1 MAVVGILV
9 VVAAI
14 GAAVALFR
22 LVARRPVA
30 AGADLLAAVR
40 RRTAVWRW
48 SGIAAGTVIGCAAAI
63 SGALGRGL
71 LLAAPIF
78 GLFVLLGVLGG
89 ELSVR
94 APVVQTRKAAV
105 EIRRAR
111 DYLPRNLSIAV
122 TAAAG
127 ALTALLVAT
136 TATGSADDLGRAGR
150 ALARQC
156 TSALSQSASAWAGS
170 YYSIPLAVVILFG
183 LAAAVGTLHRVV
195 LRPRPGDPSVLT
207 TADDLLRRRAGY
219 AVTGA
224 CGVLV
229 TIPLIGVSLVTAFA
243 LLAISCRPTWWT
255 VAAWSLIALAPAWVV
270 LLGWSGLAVVSP
282 PWAVATARS
291 A

>member
-1 MAVVGILV
+1 VAVVGILV

-30 AGADLLAAVR
+30 AGADLLAAVK

-105 EIRRAR
+105 KIRRAR